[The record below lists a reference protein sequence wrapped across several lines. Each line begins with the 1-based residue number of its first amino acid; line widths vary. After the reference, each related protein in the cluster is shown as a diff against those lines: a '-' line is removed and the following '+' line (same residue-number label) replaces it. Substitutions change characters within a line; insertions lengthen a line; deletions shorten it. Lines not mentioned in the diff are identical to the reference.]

1 MRTFSLKCKVITPLF
16 MGGANQQAE
25 LRTQSINGLLRWW
38 FRIAGGSIEDE
49 KRLFGWAG
57 EKSNQGLVRIF
68 IKGFD
73 ELQKNKFS
81 KDFDNEGRVRQDKG
95 INYIGFSLDQRF
107 NEKQDKPRREYIKEN
122 QTFEIS
128 ISFHPKAN
136 EEDIKKFFCALWF
149 AFNLG
154 NFGSRSRRGFGSIRI
169 KEIKIKKIKEDGKED
184 YEDITNNCYGLNF
197 APSGDLVTW
206 INKNLNEIKKVLNQ
220 PRKDIPNL
228 FDNFEIY
235 QIQKDNFSNWKN
247 WIAQVQEG
255 RQGKYLKNS
264 WGGNNVSNWKD
275 LLDFMGFLLMAY
287 RSYGPPDYDNAKKI
301 LQGIRV
307 NDPTFERAIF
317 GIPLNFYFS
326 SLNRGSMVHLK
337 LGNDN
342 LRRASPLMIKIIQSE
357 SGYEGLFIVMKSTFM
372 PVNSRLVFS
381 NVIVNLTEDPENTE
395 NIWQAL
401 DGFME
406 SLERHNL
413 IDKIYPKEV

>member
-1 MRTFSLKCKVITPLF
+1 

-25 LRTQSINGLLRWW
+25 LRTQSINGLFRWW
-38 FRIAGGSIEDE
+38 FRVVGGSIEDE

-68 IKGFD
+68 IKDFD
-73 ELQKNKFS
+73 KLQKDKFS
-81 KDFDNEGRVRQDKG
+81 KEFDDKGRVRQDKG

-107 NEKQDKPRREYIKEN
+107 NENQDRPRREYIKEN
-122 QTFEIS
+122 QTFEIK

-136 EEDIKKFFCALWF
+136 EEDIKKFFCALWL

-154 NFGSRSRRGFGSIRI
+154 NFGSRSRRGFGSVMIEDVQGNFPHNFKLEFKPKNPIDEWLKSQLNYIKSLGFWQERIDIPFVFSNNFKIYKVI
-169 KEIKIKKIKEDGKED
+169 KENFKNWED
-184 YEDITNNCYGLNF
+184 
-197 APSGDLVTW
+197 W
-206 INKNLNEIKKVLNQ
+206 INE
-220 PRKDIPNL
+220 
-228 FDNFEIY
+228 
-235 QIQKDNFSNWKN
+235 
-247 WIAQVQEG
+247 VQEG
-255 RQGKYLKNS
+255 RNGKYLVKS
-264 WGGNNVSNWKD
+264 WGLNQITNITNWQE
-275 LLDFMGFLLMAY
+275 LLDFMGFLLMAF
-287 RSYGPPDYDNAKKI
+287 RSYRDPDYQNAKKI

-326 SLNRGSMVHLK
+326 SLEKLAKTTRDKKIKFKDSVHLK
-337 LGNDN
+337 LGDDT

-381 NVIVNLTEDPENTE
+381 NVNISLPK

-401 DGFME
+401 DGFIE
-406 SLERHNL
+406 SLKRHNL
-413 IDKIYPKEV
+413 IDKIYP

>member
-1 MRTFSLKCKVITPLF
+1 
-16 MGGANQQAE
+16 
-25 LRTQSINGLLRWW
+25 
-38 FRIAGGSIEDE
+38 
-49 KRLFGWAG
+49 
-57 EKSNQGLVRIF
+57 
-68 IKGFD
+68 
-73 ELQKNKFS
+73 
-81 KDFDNEGRVRQDKG
+81 
-95 INYIGFSLDQRF
+95 
-107 NEKQDKPRREYIKEN
+107 
-122 QTFEIS
+122 
-128 ISFHPKAN
+128 
-136 EEDIKKFFCALWF
+136 
-149 AFNLG
+149 
-154 NFGSRSRRGFGSIRI
+154 
-169 KEIKIKKIKEDGKED
+169 
-184 YEDITNNCYGLNF
+184 
-197 APSGDLVTW
+197 
-206 INKNLNEIKKVLNQ
+206 LNQ

-326 SLNRGSMVHLK
+326 SLNRGNMVHLK

-381 NVIVNLTEDPENTE
+381 NVNISLPK

>member
-1 MRTFSLKCKVITPLF
+1 MMRTFSLKCKVITPLF

-68 IKGFD
+68 IKEPPFQPQ
-73 ELQKNKFS
+73 EFS
-81 KDFDNEGRVRQDKG
+81 PKQAGY
-95 INYIGFSLDQRF
+95 NYLGFSLKLTKRKSF
-107 NEKQDKPRREYIKEN
+107 PEN

-136 EEDIKKFFCALWF
+136 EEDIKKFFCALWL

-197 APSGDLVTW
+197 TPSGDLVTW

-235 QIQKDNFSNWKN
+235 
-247 WIAQVQEG
+247 
-255 RQGKYLKNS
+255 
-264 WGGNNVSNWKD
+264 
-275 LLDFMGFLLMAY
+275 
-287 RSYGPPDYDNAKKI
+287 
-301 LQGIRV
+301 
-307 NDPTFERAIF
+307 IF
-317 GIPLNFYFS
+317 GINNDWQNLLNQAGQKYQSFRKKKPRNERIVFGLPIVKYI
-326 SLNRGSMVHLK
+326 
-337 LGNDN
+337 N
-342 LRRASPLMIKIIQSE
+342 LRRSSPLMFKILE
-357 SGYEGLFIVMKSTFM
+357 VDKDKYVLLLIVMKPNKRKFIFH
-372 PVNSRLVFS
+372 PQEQDHPIKN
-381 NVIVNLTEDPENTE
+381 NLNWDLLSDFVRGLN
-395 NIWQAL
+395 
-401 DGFME
+401 
-406 SLERHNL
+406 
-413 IDKIYPKEV
+413 KIYPKEV